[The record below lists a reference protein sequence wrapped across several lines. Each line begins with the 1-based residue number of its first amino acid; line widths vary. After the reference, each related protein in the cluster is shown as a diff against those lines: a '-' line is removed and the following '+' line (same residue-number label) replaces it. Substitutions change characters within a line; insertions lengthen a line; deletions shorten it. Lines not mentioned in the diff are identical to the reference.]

1 MSTRTEFQAKQS
13 VRILQTVILLL
24 CMIMLGRIFYLQII
38 QHDKYKPLS
47 DQNSLREEYVSA
59 ARGLIYDR
67 NGVLLVDNEPIFSVT
82 ITPANFDESSIPLLC
97 DILDVD
103 EESLR
108 SRIQEA
114 RQFSWYRSSRLF
126 TDVDIQTFSLIQ
138 ENIYRLPGIGH
149 QIESKRHYPTE
160 LYASH
165 LLGYLREA
173 SDEDFEKMS
182 ELKLGDKI
190 GKSGLE
196 FIYEDTLRGQ
206 IGKDYV
212 RVNALG
218 QSLGALSGVYEDIP
232 PVKGNDIITTL
243 DSELQALAEDLI
255 EGKKGAIV
263 AMDPASGA
271 ILAMVSSPQYDVRK
285 LSGRIDRDYWVAINA
300 DSTTPLYNRAISSLQ
315 PPGSTFKPVMGLTG
329 LELGL
334 ITPETEIY
342 NSGAYVR
349 GRSYRDLAPVGD
361 YDLEKAITF
370 SSNTYFFD
378 LMNRVATQGKLNEWH
393 QLINDLGL
401 GVQNNVDLPSES
413 RGIVPDSTKLDQIFG
428 KRKWSLGDI
437 INLGIGQGLISA
449 SPLQIAVMT
458 SVFANDGYRVQPHL
472 VKAIIDNEGNQ
483 TELIAEK
490 QKIEW
495 IDPEHLE
502 IIRSGMRGVVSEGG
516 GRYYANPANVEIA
529 GKTGTAQN
537 PHGRDHGWFTSFAPM
552 ENPQIVVTVLVENGG
567 FGSRSAAPIASLII
581 EQHLTGEIKRQN
593 IYNYVK
599 TFKPREELPD
609 E

>member
-1 MSTRTEFQAKQS
+1 MSNRNEYQAKQS
-13 VRILQTVILLL
+13 VKIFQAVILIL
-24 CMIMLGRIFYLQII
+24 CTIVLGRIFYLQII

-47 DQNSLREEYVSA
+47 DKNSLREEYVSA

-82 ITPANFDESSIPLLC
+82 ITPANFDDASIPLLC
-97 DILDVD
+97 DILGVD
-103 EESLR
+103 EESIQQ
-108 SRIQEA
+108 RIKEAQE
-114 RQFSWYRSSRLF
+114 FSWYRSSRLY
-126 TDVDIQTFSLIQ
+126 TDVDIETFSKIQ

-149 QIESKRHYPTE
+149 QIESKRHYPTD

-173 SDEDFEKMS
+173 SDEDFNKID

-196 FIYEDTLRGQ
+196 YVYEDTLRGQ
-206 IGKDYV
+206 MGKDYV
-212 RVNALG
+212 RVNAFG
-218 QSLGALSGVYEDIP
+218 QSLGGLSGVYEDLP
-232 PVKGNDIITTL
+232 PVKGSDIITTL
-243 DSELQALAEDLI
+243 DSELQALAEDLM
-255 EGKKGAIV
+255 EDKKGAIV
-263 AMDPASGA
+263 AMDPNNGA
-271 ILAMVSSPQYDVRK
+271 ILAMVSSPHYDVRK
-285 LSGRIDRDYWVAINA
+285 LSGRIDREYWVAINA

-361 YDLEKAITF
+361 YDLKKAISF

-393 QLINDLGL
+393 ALITDLGL
-401 GVQNNVDLPSES
+401 GVQNNIDLPSES
-413 RGIVPDSTKLDQIFG
+413 RGIVPDSSRLDQIFG
-428 KRKWSLGDI
+428 QRQWSLGDI

-449 SPLQIAVMT
+449 SPLQVAVMT

-472 VKAIIDNEGNQ
+472 VKAVRNNKGEV
-483 TELIAEK
+483 TELTASKE
-490 QKIEW
+490 KIEW
-495 IDPEHLE
+495 IEPEHLQVIKE
-502 IIRSGMRGVVSEGG
+502 GMRGVVTEGG
-516 GRYYANPANVEIA
+516 GRYYANHTGIEIA

-552 ENPQIVVTVLVENGG
+552 DSAQIVVTVLVENAG
-567 FGSRSAAPIASLII
+567 FGSLSAAPIASLLI
-581 EQHLTGEIKRQN
+581 EKYLHGDIERDNLYT
-593 IYNYVK
+593 YVK
-599 TFKPREELPD
+599 NFKPREELPD